1 MLRKAF
7 LLVRI
12 FKILAQSVTFATAPF
27 TTYTSI
33 PPMIR
38 FVLKIAALLIAGIL
52 VYNYFFGTNEEQES
66 SRKVFGQIRGVVTSV
81 GQLVQSEKDK
91 FDAGKYDAALD
102 KLGGAYKAIRNQA
115 QHVDD
120 KVIKRLD
127 ELEDRKAELEQE
139 LDQIEAVDQKIEDTP
154 KSKKKPSEAELEQA
168 EKQIRRKAELFRELQ
183 SLLRDSDSLL
193 QEAGKE
199 K

>member
-7 LLVRI
+7 LLARI
-12 FKILAQSVTFATAPF
+12 FKIHAQSVTFATAPF
-27 TTYTSI
+27 TTFTSI
-33 PPMIR
+33 LPMIR

-139 LDQIEAVDQKIEDTP
+139 LDQIEAVDQQIEDTP
-154 KSKKKPSEAELEQA
+154 KSKKKPSEAELKQA

>member
-1 MLRKAF
+1 LLRKAF
-7 LLVRI
+7 LLARI
-12 FKILAQSVTFATAPF
+12 FKIHAQSVTFATAPF
-27 TTYTSI
+27 TTFTSI
-33 PPMIR
+33 LPMIR

-139 LDQIEAVDQKIEDTP
+139 LDQIEAVDQQIEDTP
-154 KSKKKPSEAELEQA
+154 KSKKKPSEAELKQA